1 VAFHFLIAMFR
12 TELIFPS
19 SPHKI
24 DIKHPIFSIGSCF
37 AQVFG
42 AQLKANKF
50 SAYVNPFGVIYNPA
64 SIFRLLH
71 NAINSTLPA
80 ENTYMVNQGIH
91 YNYMFHS
98 DFSATHR
105 EDLKAQVIQSVLSAG
120 EYLKKAKWLII
131 TLGTAFCYE
140 KKNDKQLVAN
150 CHKMPS
156 DAFNKRLLTVDEIE
170 RRFDQL
176 HYALHASNPDIRYI
190 FTVSPVRHIKNTLER
205 DAVSK
210 ATLRLACEHIKNK
223 YPEYVDYFPSYE
235 IMMDDLRDY
244 RFYEADMIHPNE
256 VAQQYIWE
264 KFTATYFDEVTLEF
278 IKKWE
283 KVQKA
288 LQHKPFHPKSLAHQ
302 KFIQQTIKQLQ
313 GLNGTINVEQEI
325 KILRNQ
331 LSH

>member
-1 VAFHFLIAMFR
+1 MEQGV
-12 TELIFPS
+12 
-19 SPHKI
+19 
-24 DIKHPIFSIGSCF
+24 FSIGSCF
-37 AQVFG
+37 AQVLG
-42 AQLKANKF
+42 SQLQASKF
-50 SAYVNPFGVIYNPA
+50 SACVNPFGIVYNPA

-71 NAINSTLPA
+71 NAINSTLPP
-80 ENTYMVNQGIH
+80 ENTYLTNQGIC

-98 DFSATHR
+98 DFSSTYQ
-105 EDLKAQVIQSVLSAG
+105 EDLKAQVEQSVLSAG
-120 EYLKKAKWLII
+120 KYLKKTKWLII

-140 KKNDKQLVAN
+140 KKDDGQLVTN

-156 DAFNKRLLTVDEIE
+156 GDFEKRMLTVDEIE

-176 HYALHASNPDIRYI
+176 HYALQTSNPAIRYI

-210 ATLRLACEHIKNK
+210 ATLRLACEHIQNK

-264 KFTATYFDEVTLEF
+264 KFTTAYFDEATLAF

-288 LQHKPFHPKSLAHQ
+288 ICHKAFHPKSPAHQ
-302 KFIQQTIKQLQ
+302 KFIRQTIQQLQ
-313 GLNGTINVEQEI
+313 DFNETINVEQEI

-331 LSH
+331 LNPQQ